1 MKVLVTGGTGF
12 VGSHLV
18 NEFLKNKKNEIV
30 IFDNLHRGKIENIKK
45 YMDNKK
51 VRLIKGDI
59 RNYNE
64 LENIGQI
71 EIIYHLAAQ
80 SNVISSIKDPEYTIT
95 SNVLGTYNL
104 LKYASKSKIK
114 RFIFSSSREVYGN
127 PKYFPV
133 DEKHPLN
140 PINLYGITKVA
151 GEMLCRTFYKT
162 YNVKTSIVRIAN
174 VYGPGDTGRV
184 IPIFLENIRKGRDL
198 RLFGGNQILDFI
210 WIEDVIKAII
220 EISEKDKYVG
230 KAINL
235 GTGKGTTIK
244 ELARRLVK
252 MTNSKSSII
261 IEKRRDIEVEKF
273 FSKSNEFNIKT
284 LELDEGLKK
293 LIKLELKRT
302 EHQ

>member
-1 MKVLVTGGTGF
+1 MKVLVTGGAGF

-18 NEFLKNKKNEIV
+18 NELLKNKKNEIV
-30 IFDNLHRGKIENIKK
+30 IFDNLHRGKIENIKQ
-45 YMDNKK
+45 YIDNKK

-80 SNVISSIKDPEYTIT
+80 SSVISSVKDPDYTFT

-104 LKYASKSKIK
+104 LKYASRSKIK

-140 PINLYGITKVA
+140 PINLYGVTKVA

-162 YNVKTSIVRIAN
+162 YNVKTNIVRIAN

-184 IPIFLENIRKGRDL
+184 IPIFLKNIIKGRDL

-210 WIEDVIKAII
+210 WIEDVIRAIM
-220 EISEKDKYVG
+220 EISENDKYVD

-244 ELARRLVK
+244 ELAKRLVK
-252 MTNSKSSII
+252 MTHSKSNII

-284 LELDEGLKK
+284 LELDKGLKK
-293 LIKLELKRT
+293 LIKLELRRT
-302 EHQ
+302 SN